1 MVEGYVLPDD
11 LYYVP
16 EDGVGNSWAKI
27 EPDGTIT
34 IGIDD
39 FFQKTVK
46 TIEYVAL
53 PAVGE
58 VVKQMEGF
66 ATIEAGK
73 WVGRVPSPVSGKVVA
88 VNNEVYKNPKIINED
103 PYGKGWLIKVKP
115 TNLEKDLKNLI
126 HGQEQVK
133 KLIRKSIKKYLMD

>member
-1 MVEGYVLPDD
+1 MVVVEGYVLPDD

-27 EPDGTIT
+27 EPDETIT
-34 IGIDD
+34 IEIDD

-53 PAVGE
+53 PTVGE
-58 VVKQMEGF
+58 
-66 ATIEAGK
+66 
-73 WVGRVPSPVSGKVVA
+73 VVA

-133 KLIRKSIKKYLMD
+133 KLIWKSIKKYLMD